1 MLTLARLF
9 ASLLFGAVLLVGSG
23 IASMADVAGHH
34 LAVEKSWV
42 DAPSDAQL
50 AELRATNPVDC
61 DGKAGKTCC
70 AQTCGSASCPIGAF
84 SLSAAHVF
92 AAPPRVAFSEAQDR
106 LLTQRTRFS
115 LLRPPRSAD
124 FI

>member
-9 ASLLFGAVLLVGSG
+9 ASLFFGAVLLVGSG
-23 IASMADVAGHH
+23 TVSMADVAEHH
-34 LAVEKSWV
+34 STFEKSWV
-42 DAPSDAQL
+42 DTPAGAQS

-61 DGKAGKTCC
+61 DGNGGKACC

-84 SLSAAHVF
+84 PVPAAHAF
-92 AAPPRVAFSEAQDR
+92 AAPPRVEFSEAHGH
-106 LLTQRTRFS
+106 LLTQRTLFG
-115 LLRPPRSAD
+115 LLRPPRAD